1 MIMQSTVLEKPI
13 VMPDKQWGDIMLARK
28 EIVEVLERHNVPDGF
43 KCKILID
50 IERSIDKG
58 MMRTIMEAKNG

>member
-1 MIMQSTVLEKPI
+1 MQSTVLEKPI

-58 MMRTIMEAKNG
+58 MMRTIMEAKSG